1 MAEIEFLLAGTVAV
15 ATVFLLA
22 ALGELVAEK
31 SGMLNLGVEG
41 IMAVG
46 AVVGFILTRHSESHL
61 LAFAAAGLAG
71 IALAL
76 VFAVTTITF
85 LANQVASGLAIGIL
99 GLGLSA
105 TIGHPYESLTVEPL
119 HDLTIP
125 VLSGIPFIGPIL
137 FHQDIVVYLTLVLA
151 VAIAHVM
158 ASTRMGRMIRAV
170 GENPHAAQ
178 ALGYSVSRIRYA
190 CVAFGGCLAG
200 FAGCYAATVLTP
212 LWGEGMI
219 AGRGWIAVAL
229 VVFGTWKVGRVVFGA
244 YLFGFVSLGE
254 LIAQSFGLAIPS
266 QVLTATPFA
275 LTIVVL
281 AVISRNARRLRLHVP
296 FSLGETFSKTESN
309 L

>member
-1 MAEIEFLLAGTVAV
+1 M
-15 ATVFLLA
+15 FLLA

-31 SGMLNLGVEG
+31 SGMLNLGVDG
-41 IMAVG
+41 MMAVG
-46 AVVGFILTRHSESHL
+46 AIVGFILTRQTENHL
-61 LAFAAAGLAG
+61 FAFVGAGLAG

-85 LANQVASGLAIGIL
+85 LANQVATGLAIGIL

-125 VLSGIPFIGPIL
+125 VLSGLPVIGPIL
-137 FHQDIVVYLTLVLA
+137 FYQDIVVYLTLALA

-190 CVAFGGCLAG
+190 CVAFSGSLAG

-254 LIAQSFGLAIPS
+254 LIAQSFGLAVPS
-266 QVLTATPFA
+266 QLLTATPFA

-281 AVISRNARRLRLHVP
+281 TVISRNARRLRLHVP
-296 FSLGETFSKTESN
+296 FSLGETFSKTESD